1 MKTIKKLMVCINAY
15 RRKPRNP
22 DKIFAILTT
31 SSWGL
36 RIAITF
42 IIPEKY
48 LPYFFEP
55 GLIKISLLPKILT
68 VETQAIYLVSII
80 LTFFFIFFCHFFKVD
95 WYGKEKLGVI
105 SALRRWSKEKA
116 GREKFFVLFLCF
128 FDPFLFYFSFINGVK
143 KIIKKILA
151 WPLLCKSLFLNS
163 LLWLGIGLLQK
174 SIGILPFIALIIAFF
189 YGVHLI
195 YQKEKRRELVA

>member
-1 MKTIKKLMVCINAY
+1 METIKKLMVCINAY

-80 LTFFFIFFCHFFKVD
+80 LTFFFIFFCHFLKLT
-95 WYGKEKLGVI
+95 GMEKKNLELYLPCG
-105 SALRRWSKEKA
+105 
-116 GREKFFVLFLCF
+116 
-128 FDPFLFYFSFINGVK
+128 DGVK
-143 KIIKKILA
+143 KKLVE
-151 WPLLCKSLFLNS
+151 KSFLYYFYVS
-163 LLWLGIGLLQK
+163 LTH
-174 SIGILPFIALIIAFF
+174 FF
-189 YGVHLI
+189 STSHL
-195 YQKEKRRELVA
+195 